1 MEVNAVPAAVPRPE
15 SQEEIL
21 AAALAALTGADIPPG
36 EHEQAL
42 PSRQRPAGGAGRAD
56 RRRAGGADRRRAG
69 PGGRAV
75 AGRVPAA
82 GRDRPGGG
90 FADGGA
96 LDVLVPGVPL
106 AGFAD
111 EAHARLSAVSDDEL
125 IGVLRAWWRQ
135 TSWAQVRALAAI
147 AELAARRP
155 ADRTPPAA
163 PGEFPATLSEF
174 LPDEVG
180 MALTLTKAA
189 AETQVELALQLA
201 GRPATAAALEAGRI
215 DLRKAVVILD
225 AVGPLSAE
233 HAAAVEAAVLPA
245 AAGQTTGELRKSVT
259 AAVLALDPDAV
270 RRRRE
275 EAEKRARVE
284 CYPDPDGTAAL
295 TGRSLPPPK
304 YSPPTSGSARSP
316 PTGRS
321 RSGPRG
327 NKLTPT
333 GSCRGPSTAW
343 TCCGPRP
350 TWRCCSASRS
360 TPRPPAGLLP
370 VAPEATG
377 PDSSDGSSPDGPTDP
392 DANTGPDGK
401 TGPDSPDSPAGG
413 GDGQPVPES
422 QHLPARL
429 RRPDPVAGLP
439 PMAGLISLTLPL
451 TTLLDLSDRPGE
463 AAGYGPLHAD
473 TARLLACALAGHR
486 ATRWQVIL
494 TDPDGHA
501 LAAGTARG
509 SPAAPSTP
517 TPPAARTGTAAAAG
531 GRSRS
536 PPSPSPPPAATT
548 ATPNPATGPAPP
560 CNASSAPAPAPAA
573 APAAAAPPPAPT
585 STTPSP
591 TTTAASPANATADQ

>member
-147 AELAARRP
+147 AELARRRP
-155 ADRTPPAA
+155 ADRTPPAT
-163 PGEFPATLSEF
+163 PGEFPARSGEF

-180 MALTLTKAA
+180 MALTLTKCA
-189 AETQVELALQLA
+189 AETQVELALDLA

-215 DLRKAVVILD
+215 DLRKAGVILD
-225 AVGPLSAE
+225 AVGPLSDE
-233 HAAAVEAAVLPA
+233 HAAAVEAAVLPD
-245 AAGQTTGELRKSVT
+245 AAGQTTGELRRSGT

-284 CYPDPDGTAAL
+284 CYPDPDGTATL

-321 RSGPRG
+321 RSAPRG
-327 NKLTPT
+327 NKPTPT

-350 TWRCCSASRS
+350 TWRCCSASHSMSRPLACS
-360 TPRPPAGLLP
+360 LQPSRPQVPPARTAQP
-370 VAPEATG
+370 AP
-377 PDSSDGSSPDGPTDP
+377 
-392 DANTGPDGK
+392 
-401 TGPDSPDSPAGG
+401 
-413 GDGQPVPES
+413 
-422 QHLPARL
+422 PAR
-429 RRPDPVAGLP
+429 
-439 PMAGLISLTLPL
+439 
-451 TTLLDLSDRPGE
+451 
-463 AAGYGPLHAD
+463 
-473 TARLLACALAGHR
+473 TARL
-486 ATRWQVIL
+486 
-494 TDPDGHA
+494 
-501 LAAGTARG
+501 TA
-509 SPAAPSTP
+509 PA
-517 TPPAARTGTAAAAG
+517 GTAAARVAITAPAG
-531 GRSRS
+531 AARTV
-536 PPSPSPPPAATT
+536 PPG
-548 ATPNPATGPAPP
+548 TPGQAVPRTPRTQPATAAMALPTPMAPPAPP
-560 CNASSAPAPAPAA
+560 ARGAPPTRVTSACPPGCGAPARCPGRAA
-573 APAAAAPPPAPT
+573 VTRWPGCRHWPG
-585 STTPSP
+585 
-591 TTTAASPANATADQ
+591 